1 MDISKKITKII
12 EELLLNR
19 ALQNR
24 ADAMPIIAI
33 YLFGSFAEGRERQ
46 RSDIDLAFVFSEKFY
61 KKDPF
66 RSLQEAELL
75 SMEISKKIGK
85 PVDVVILNS
94 TSLSFAFHT
103 LKKTVCLYEKSSVDR
118 ILYEITV
125 QNKYEDFM
133 PFIKDL
139 RDSKRERLLGRN

>member
-85 PVDVVILNS
+85 PVDVIILNS

-103 LKKTVCLYEKSSVDR
+103 PKKTVCLYEKSTVDR
-118 ILYEITV
+118 LLYEIKV

-139 RDSKRERLLGRN
+139 RDSKRKKLLGRD